1 MPARRLPLAILLAC
15 AALALGACGGAE
27 GGEVDGAAAT
37 AALPDYGDPLA
48 IGRAARRRPPQVV
61 EPEAGGPGVPAQPDD
76 PAPGEVARVPRGAE
90 LDPGLPPD
98 DSQLRRELREGGL
111 QEGARAGLSSDGRA
125 IAPIGAPASV
135 LALIAAG
142 NQIADAPYR
151 YGGGHATWVDTAYD
165 CSGSISFTLAAAGV
179 LDGPLNSTGLA
190 AWGLP
195 GRGRWVTIY
204 ANAGHAFMTVA
215 GLRFDTSGARST
227 GSRWQAAPRSTAGF
241 VAVHPPGL

>member
-1 MPARRLPLAILLAC
+1 MFDRRVPVVIVALA
-15 AALALGACGGAE
+15 AALGLSACGGGEHAKA
-27 GGEVDGAAAT
+27 GGAGAT

-48 IGRAARRRPPQVV
+48 IGRAVRRRPPQVV
-61 EPEAGGPGVPAQPDD
+61 EPEAGGPGVPAPAEE
-76 PAPGEVARVPRGAE
+76 PAPTEAVRIPRGAE
-90 LDPGLPPD
+90 LDPGRPPD

-111 QEGARAGLSSDGRA
+111 QEGARAGLTPEGRA
-125 IAPIGAPASV
+125 IAPIGAPAAV

-151 YGGGHATWVDTAYD
+151 YGGGHSTWVDTAYD
-165 CSGSISFTLAAAGV
+165 CSGSISFTLAAAGA
-179 LDGPLNSTGLA
+179 LDGPLNSSGLA